1 MYAKGATPDSNIHV
15 LDAVKKKLW
24 ENQERDRKKNKNNF
38 PSAKLETK

>member
-24 ENQERDRKKNKNNF
+24 ENQKRDRKKKKQF
-38 PSAKLETK
+38 PICKIRN